1 MADMQMKMEA
11 AGRNIKQMRVGVS
24 KYNMTDHLPV

>member
-11 AGRNIKQMRVGVS
+11 AGKNIKQMRVGE
-24 KYNMTDHLPV
+24 YNMADHLPV